1 MPRLVPRPVAG
12 AALRHIAA
20 ARIVALCLA
29 VPALAGAPTAQE
41 ADPFAAAA
49 FATTPAPGG
58 PALRVIREE
67 PGAVTLELTAD
78 WPTTLAAAV
87 DLAETRDTW
96 RALMQLGAGHQWL
109 SERVDLGAAVPPP
122 VEVLAAE
129 AERVALPAGLD
140 AAVVAEWRAPAAAV
154 GAVGSFRRRL
164 VGSVDLRPV
173 VVEGGE
179 IVRFRRLVVRVPRP
193 SVRAPLAPAALRGGA
208 PTHASVTRS
217 VLADGTWFKVPIRR
231 EGVYRITTSYL
242 RDSLGVAAPDLARV
256 AVYGIGGRR
265 LPVVAGLPRTPD
277 LAEIPSL
284 ATSDAVVFFAE
295 GPSWWDWRPAVGEVP
310 GYWEHDIHP
319 FSNDAYVFVRVDAPS
334 PARLAPAPFLGAPD
348 AVATPTVEARLF
360 HEVDRYNQERDGG
373 GSGLDWMGE
382 TLPRS
387 SDGLTVLDS
396 LPPGTDA
403 GATVR
408 YRARVAARAAG
419 TTQVILTARGG
430 AQSVV
435 SMGAVDLGSGNNG
448 ALLNVLPTR
457 FEGPAGAS
465 LGVTVR
471 ATGGPSGSL
480 NWLDWIEAVVP
491 HRPVVGPRG
500 VLRFAT
506 PGGQT
511 APAEI
516 ALDGFAAEPQVWDVT
531 VPGQTRRLGVQADA
545 GRWRVQV
552 DGATPE
558 RPREVVAF
566 DPAGADVRLPRRG
579 TAVANQNL
587 HGETRR
593 YDFLIVAHDAFL
605 DQARRLAEHRRTS
618 DGLATLVVTPEQVAN
633 EFAGGTPDMAGIRDF
648 AKMFYDRAASPDAAP
663 RYLLLFGDGH
673 YDYRNLRTDT
683 PAFVPVHQTEDMI
696 DRINSFTS
704 DDFFGLLDDHEG
716 RMQPAGD
723 TSPLREFVDL
733 GIGRFTVTTP
743 AEAALLVDKVL
754 SYEAPATRGAWRQRI
769 TYVGDDQYP
778 NGWDKDLHVYNADET
793 ARYQQLADST
803 IVVQK
808 IYGPSYPEVNAASG
822 RRRPQATDAIV
833 RALNEG
839 TLIWNYSGHGGV
851 TGLGGEGY
859 FTRGVL
865 NRLTNADRLAVFIT
879 ATCSFGRFD
888 MSERQSL
895 AEETLL
901 YQAGGAVAMLT
912 TVRIV
917 YTSSSSTAGDN
928 FGLNVELGRQLVERG
943 ADGRPR
949 RLGDILASTKQTT
962 TGSSPNN
969 RKFNLLGDPTMRL
982 GLPEGGIALAS
993 PPVLTA
999 FEEATVSGAVLTP
1012 GGQPDAAFDGEVELA
1027 VFDSERLVLMPQ
1039 TRTPCSA
1046 EFTPCQ
1052 YTQGRYRVRTDRLY
1066 TGRATV
1072 RAGQFSTTFR
1082 VPQDVSY
1089 SGQPA
1094 RVVAYAVGGAAA
1106 TAGGATTRSL
1116 VATTAG
1122 ARPDDGA
1129 GPAIR
1134 LFLDDT
1140 TFVSG
1145 GLTRRNPTF
1154 IARLSDP
1161 SGINTVG
1168 ASVGHELLLTIDGDP
1183 RQSYDV
1189 SRAYTGDLDTY
1200 RSGTIR
1206 FPLPALA
1213 PGPHTATLTAWDAVN
1228 NASTAEISFV
1238 VSDAEGLE
1246 VRSALPYPNPTAGPT
1261 RFTFE
1266 HNQPAG
1272 TPARVQLRIFTLAGR
1287 PIRTLSGDEALPGG
1301 VLAGPLVQIPW
1312 DGRDDDGARLAS
1324 GVYLYRLRVETDGA
1338 DGLSQTAER
1347 VERLAIIR

>member
-1 MPRLVPRPVAG
+1 MPRPVLRP
-12 AALRHIAA
+12 AACATAWRSVA
-20 ARIVALCLA
+20 ARIVALCFA
-29 VPALAGAPTAQE
+29 ACGAASAQE

-58 PALRVIREE
+58 PELRVIGEE

-78 WPTTLAAAV
+78 WPTTLAVAV
-87 DLAETRDTW
+87 DAADTRNPW
-96 RALMQLGAGHQWL
+96 RALMQLGGGHQWL

-122 VEVLAAE
+122 VEVLSAE
-129 AERVALPAGLD
+129 AERVALPAGLATD
-140 AAVVAEWRAPAAAV
+140 VVAEWRAPAAAV
-154 GAVGSFRRRL
+154 GALGVHRRRL

-173 VVEGGE
+173 VVDGRE
-179 IVRFRRLVVRVPRP
+179 IVRYRRLVVRVPRP
-193 SVRAPLAPAALRGGA
+193 AVRAPLAPVALRGGT

-231 EGVYRITTSYL
+231 EGVYRLTAAYL

-265 LPVVAGLPRTPD
+265 MPVVAGTPRTPD

-284 ATSDAVVFFAE
+284 QTPDAVLFFAE
-295 GPSWWDWRPAVGEVP
+295 GPSWWDWRPAVGAAP
-310 GYWEHDIHP
+310 GFWEHDIHP
-319 FSNDAYVFVRVDAPS
+319 FSNDAYVFVRVDAPA
-334 PARLAPAPFLGAPD
+334 PARLAPSPFLDAPD
-348 AVATPTVEARLF
+348 AVVSATVEARLF
-360 HEVDRYNQERDGG
+360 HEVDRYNHERDGG

-387 SDGLTVLDS
+387 SDGLVVLDS

-403 GATVR
+403 SAVVR
-408 YRARVAARAAG
+408 YRARVAARASS
-419 TTQVILTARGG
+419 TTQVFLSARGG
-430 AQSVV
+430 AQSTLN
-435 SMGAVDLGSGNNG
+435 MGGVDLSANNNG

-465 LGVTVR
+465 LAVTVR
-471 ATGGPSGSL
+471 AAGGASGSV

-491 HRPVVGPRG
+491 HRPVVGPGG

-506 PGGQT
+506 PGDQT
-511 APAEI
+511 APAEV
-516 ALDGFAAEPQVWDVT
+516 ALDGFASEPQVWDVT
-531 VPGQTRRLGVQADA
+531 VPGEIRRLGVQAAA

-552 DGATPE
+552 DGATAE

-566 DPAGADVRLPRRG
+566 DPAGAEVRLPRRG
-579 TAVANQNL
+579 TPVANQNL
-587 HGETRR
+587 HGETRA
-593 YDFLIVAHDAFL
+593 YDFLIVTHESFL
-605 DQARRLAEHRRTS
+605 EEARRLAEHRRTA
-618 DGLATLVVTPEQVAN
+618 DGLATLIVTAEQVAN

-648 AKMFYDRAASPDAAP
+648 AKMFYDRAVSPADAP

-673 YDYRNLRTDT
+673 YDYRNLRSDT
-683 PAFVPVHQTEDMI
+683 PAFVPVHQTEDMV
-696 DRINSFTS
+696 DRINSFTT
-704 DDFFGLLDDHEG
+704 DDFFGLLDDNEG
-716 RMQPAGD
+716 RMV
-723 TSPLREFVDL
+723 TSSPRELVDL

-743 AEAALLVDKVL
+743 AEAALVVDKVIG
-754 SYEAPATRGAWRQRI
+754 YDDPATRGAWRQRI
-769 TYVGDDQYP
+769 TYIGDDQYP
-778 NGWDKDLHVYNADET
+778 NGWDRDLHVYNADET
-793 ARYQQLADST
+793 ARFQQLADSS

-833 RALNEG
+833 RSLNEG
-839 TLIWNYSGHGGV
+839 TLIWNYSGHGGI

-865 NRLTNADRLAVFIT
+865 NQLTNADRLAIFIT

-901 YQAGGAVAMLT
+901 YEAGGAVAMLT
-912 TVRIV
+912 TVRVV
-917 YTSSSSTAGDN
+917 YTSSSPNSGDN
-928 FGLNVELGRQLVERG
+928 FGLNVELGRQLVTRG

-949 RLGDILASTKQTT
+949 RMGDILLSTKQTT

-982 GLPEGGIALAS
+982 GLPEGGIALEP

-999 FEEATVSGAVLTP
+999 FEEATVAGTVLTP
-1012 GGQPDAAFDGEVELA
+1012 GGQPDTAFDGEVELT

-1039 TRTPCSA
+1039 TATPCNVD
-1046 EFTPCQ
+1046 FTPCQ
-1052 YTQGRYRVRTDRLY
+1052 YTQGQYRVRTDRLY
-1066 TGRATV
+1066 TGRATA
-1072 RAGQFSTTFR
+1072 RAGQFSATFR

-1094 RVVAYAVGGAAA
+1094 RVVAYAVGAGTA
-1106 TAGGATTRSL
+1106 TAGGATARSR

-1122 ARPDDGA
+1122 ARPDDGT
-1129 GPAIR
+1129 GPQIR

-1145 GLTRRNPTF
+1145 GLTRRAPTF
-1154 IARLSDP
+1154 LARLSDP

-1168 ASVGHELLLTIDGDP
+1168 ASVGHELLLTIDNDP
-1183 RQSYDV
+1183 RQSFDV
-1189 SRAYTGDLDTY
+1189 SRAYSGDLDTY
-1200 RSGTIR
+1200 RSGTVR

-1246 VRSALPYPNPTAGPT
+1246 VRNAFPYPNPTAGPT

-1287 PIRTLSGDEALPGG
+1287 PIRTLAGDDALPGG

-1324 GVYLYRLRVETDGA
+1324 GVYLYRLRVEADGA
-1338 DGLSQTAER
+1338 DGRTQTAER
-1347 VERLAIIR
+1347 VERLAIVR